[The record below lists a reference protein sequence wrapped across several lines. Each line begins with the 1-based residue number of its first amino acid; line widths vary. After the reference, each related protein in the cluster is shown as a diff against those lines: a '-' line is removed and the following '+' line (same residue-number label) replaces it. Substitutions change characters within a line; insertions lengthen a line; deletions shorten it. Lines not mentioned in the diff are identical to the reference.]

1 MKTNGRYEQFRLRSD
16 GKLRGRTG
24 VPGDKSI
31 SHRAA
36 MLGSIAKGR
45 SQIRGWLAAGDTE
58 ATLGAM
64 QSLGVRIERRDAGTL
79 TIHGG
84 DLREA
89 SEPLHLANA
98 GTGIRLLAGL
108 MVGQP
113 FPSVLDGS
121 EQLRR
126 RPMKRITDPLQKM
139 GADIRATAGCS
150 PMYVRPAQ
158 LSGITYDMPIA
169 SGQVKS
175 AILLAGLYA
184 DSPTTVIEPGP
195 ARDHTERIL
204 RAMGAEIISED
215 NRLTVVP
222 TDSLSPL
229 DITVPGDFSSAAFLL
244 VAALLVPDSD
254 LIISG
259 LNLNPTR
266 SGLLDVLIE
275 MGGDISIVETG
286 TEAGEPMGDLHVKT
300 SELRGIE
307 IGGETVVRMIDE
319 FPVLMVAALHAAGA
333 TVVRDAKELR
343 VKETDRIAV
352 MAQELGKMGA
362 EVDERGDGFRIVG
375 RQSLAGA
382 RVDGHDDHRIAMSM
396 TVAGLMASNET
407 LVTDAACT
415 GDSFPEFAATL
426 GDLGASI
433 TAE

>member
-1 MKTNGRYEQFRLRSD
+1 MKTNVSYRLRSD
-16 GKLRGRTG
+16 GRLTG
-24 VPGDKSI
+24 QTGAPGDNSI
-31 SHRAA
+31 SHRAV
-36 MLGSIAKGR
+36 MLGAIAKGR
-45 SQIRGWLAAGDTE
+45 SQVRNWLAAGDTQ
-58 ATLGAM
+58 ATLAAM
-64 QSLGVRIERRDAGTL
+64 RRLGVRIEARDANAL

-89 SEPLHLANA
+89 AAPLHLANA

-108 MVGQP
+108 MAGQP
-113 FPSVLDGS
+113 FPSALDGS

-126 RPMKRITDPLQKM
+126 RPMKRITAPLRKM
-139 GADIRATAGCS
+139 GAAIRATNGGA
-150 PMYVRPAQ
+150 PMYIRPAP
-158 LSGITYDMPIA
+158 LSGVTYAMPVA

-195 ARDHTERIL
+195 ARDHTERML
-204 RAMGAEIISED
+204 RSMGAEIAREGS
-215 NRLTVVP
+215 RLTVVP

-244 VAALLVPDSD
+244 AAALLVPDSD
-254 LIISG
+254 LIIRG

-266 SGLLDVLIE
+266 IGLLDVLIE
-275 MGGDISIVETG
+275 MGGDITVEVTG
-286 TEAGEPMGDLHVKT
+286 AEAGEPMGDLHVKT
-300 SELRGIE
+300 SELKGIE

-362 EVDERGDGFRIVG
+362 EVEEREDGFRIVG
-375 RQSLAGA
+375 GQSLVGA
-382 RVDGHDDHRIAMSM
+382 AVDGHDDHRIAMSM
-396 TVAGLMASNET
+396 TVAGLMAANET
-407 LVTDAACT
+407 LVRDAGCI
-415 GDSFPEFAATL
+415 GDSFPGFAETL
-426 GDLGASI
+426 GAIGASI
-433 TAE
+433 NVE